1 MKKTDKYIMMII
13 KIGKKLN
20 KVLDNIVIIWY
31 NINIETREEKK
42 YGK

>member
-1 MKKTDKYIMMII
+1 LEEKLLL

-31 NINIETREEKK
+31 NINIETGEEKK